1 MAQLIFNRSLSN
13 LSAFQIAQLASAVSQ
28 LAGGGSTSLL
38 DGLRNKLGVD
48 DLDVTT
54 DENGGAS
61 VRAGKYLNDRT
72 YIELQQGSDSGSSK
86 AVINLDV
93 GKGVKL
99 KGAAGGDGSASGG
112 IFFEKEY

>member
-1 MAQLIFNRSLSN
+1 M
-13 LSAFQIAQLASAVSQ
+13 
-28 LAGGGSTSLL
+28 
-38 DGLRNKLGVD
+38 RNKLGVD

-54 DENGGAS
+54 DEKGGAS

-99 KGAAGGDGSASGG
+99 KGSAAGDGSASGG